1 MTSAT
6 RLLYCTT
13 GVLLRRLEGDANLKG
28 VTHLIVDEVHERTQ
42 ESDFL
47 LLVLKDLIVQR
58 PDLKICF
65 VLRGCQSATERAA
78 QLLHSPVQWVGSAV
92 HDGDPDIKRNM
103 ENPSMEQLAE
113 PTLETPTAELRTPH
127 HKVSK
132 KAPLSFNTPDYSKVK
147 SRVQFPKGQY
157 KPPKMQSKAHPIF
170 NTPDYSKVESRV
182 QFPKGQYKP
191 PKMQSKAHPIFNIPD
206 YSEVKSRVQC
216 PKGQYKPPKTQRK
229 APLSFPTPDYSKVE
243 PRVKFPKGQY
253 KPPKSRRPLREDSVS
268 PQAPLPFTSPADLV
282 REVLDHTADGSS
294 SSDFSSP
301 QQAITLV
308 DQLQENYM
316 ELLIEHAEAENT
328 IDQLRLTAK
337 VKLCWDDLTAA
348 HCVQSAAT
356 QSASSPIQLDF
367 PQAQGAQM
375 DACFPPGSLPTR
387 PESDSP
393 DPQLD
398 PLLEPPLEP
407 ELRPQLEQQ
416 LETQLGPQ
424 LGQQLGPQLE
434 QQLGPQ
440 RGQQL
445 GPQLGQE
452 LGPQLGIVLS
462 QQAKMLLQ
470 QMQTFGDLLKSR
482 KLSLEKQT
490 EGLCHLSETL
500 DSLVKSFLLTNKEL
514 RCLKKQ
520 HRADL
525 GCLDPTRTLKA
536 QIYYSVYLMR
546 KLKKYQE
553 QLYETPPPSFPVQPL
568 CSSTPR
574 TPPQFP
580 ADPGEMKELRSTRE
594 GSDDDYKHTL
604 TSHFL
609 PPLSDAHTHMDQSS
623 QSSCFPGPVPS
634 TTRTTTRTSSSSSSS
649 SSTTTSSSRRRR
661 IIPGERRSS
670 KVQSQDGIISPELDT
685 GFIRSESSPL
695 PPSPVHQMTT
705 ESVRLFRCDSIESI
719 SAEESSRNPPSVFH
733 PPTNA
738 STAQQEKSGRSRS
751 LYCSSPQRVTCS
763 RMRSNVQPPALM
775 SRSTQTS
782 AAVERSSRTPQH
794 HCCRDSAPHRV
805 RPVKSQHNRALFLRQ
820 FLPGC
825 PPQKLFYPSPHSG
838 SRLGF

>member
-1 MTSAT
+1 
-6 RLLYCTT
+6 
-13 GVLLRRLEGDANLKG
+13 
-28 VTHLIVDEVHERTQ
+28 
-42 ESDFL
+42 
-47 LLVLKDLIVQR
+47 
-58 PDLKICF
+58 
-65 VLRGCQSATERAA
+65 
-78 QLLHSPVQWVGSAV
+78 
-92 HDGDPDIKRNM
+92 M

-127 HKVSK
+127 HKDSK
-132 KAPLSFNTPDYSKVK
+132 KAPLSFNTPDYSKVKSRIQFPKGQYKPPKMQSKAPLSFNTPDYSKVK
-147 SRVQFPKGQY
+147 SRVQF
-157 KPPKMQSKAHPIF
+157 
-170 NTPDYSKVESRV
+170 
-182 QFPKGQYKP
+182 
-191 PKMQSKAHPIFNIPD
+191 
-206 YSEVKSRVQC
+206 

-294 SSDFSSP
+294 SSDTSSP

-424 LGQQLGPQLE
+424 LGPQLGQQLGPQLE

-514 RCLKKQ
+514 RRLKKQ

-553 QLYETPPPSFPVQPL
+553 QLYETPPPSFPVQHV

-594 GSDDDYKHTL
+594 GSDNDYKHTL

-634 TTRTTTRTSSSSSSS
+634 TTRTTTRTRTSSSS
-649 SSTTTSSSRRRR
+649 TTSSSRRRR

-685 GFIRSESSPL
+685 SFIRSESSPL
-695 PPSPVHQMTT
+695 PPTPVHQMAT

-805 RPVKSQHNRALFLRQ
+805 RPVKSQHNRALFLRH

-838 SRLGF
+838 SRLGFRGHTGHVLIGQSHQSR

>member
-1 MTSAT
+1 
-6 RLLYCTT
+6 
-13 GVLLRRLEGDANLKG
+13 
-28 VTHLIVDEVHERTQ
+28 
-42 ESDFL
+42 
-47 LLVLKDLIVQR
+47 
-58 PDLKICF
+58 
-65 VLRGCQSATERAA
+65 
-78 QLLHSPVQWVGSAV
+78 
-92 HDGDPDIKRNM
+92 
-103 ENPSMEQLAE
+103 
-113 PTLETPTAELRTPH
+113 
-127 HKVSK
+127 
-132 KAPLSFNTPDYSKVK
+132 
-147 SRVQFPKGQY
+147 
-157 KPPKMQSKAHPIF
+157 
-170 NTPDYSKVESRV
+170 
-182 QFPKGQYKP
+182 
-191 PKMQSKAHPIFNIPD
+191 
-206 YSEVKSRVQC
+206 
-216 PKGQYKPPKTQRK
+216 
-229 APLSFPTPDYSKVE
+229 
-243 PRVKFPKGQY
+243 
-253 KPPKSRRPLREDSVS
+253 
-268 PQAPLPFTSPADLV
+268 
-282 REVLDHTADGSS
+282 
-294 SSDFSSP
+294 
-301 QQAITLV
+301 
-308 DQLQENYM
+308 M

-328 IDQLRLTAK
+328 IDQLCLTAK
-337 VKLCWDDLTAA
+337 VKLCWDDLMAA

-514 RCLKKQ
+514 RRLKKQ

-553 QLYETPPPSFPVQPL
+553 QLYETPPPSFPVQPV

-594 GSDDDYKHTL
+594 GSDNDYKHTL

-609 PPLSDAHTHMDQSS
+609 PPLSDAHTHMD
-623 QSSCFPGPVPS
+623 
-634 TTRTTTRTSSSSSSS
+634 
-649 SSTTTSSSRRRR
+649 
-661 IIPGERRSS
+661 
-670 KVQSQDGIISPELDT
+670 
-685 GFIRSESSPL
+685 
-695 PPSPVHQMTT
+695 H
-705 ESVRLFRCDSIESI
+705 VRLFRCDSIESI

-751 LYCSSPQRVTCS
+751 LYCSSPQRVTCSSISS